1 MCVFRF
7 DKAFFNIAPIE
18 NNFLKFAFATAIT
31 HRTIK
36 RMIGKQEF
44 AHRSLCFFDFL
55 ASVSSDSRCP
65 SDVDCITAGDAA
77 VELWLRR
84 PPSARETRSVHS
96 DASQGA
102 SAEYDG
108 FEVELLSLE
117 PLPRSDAPVAADA
130 YRARLVVR

>member
-1 MCVFRF
+1 MSARPLPVLLLFLLAAAACGEVTGPSAARLAEPFVLGVGEV
-7 DKAFFNIAPIE
+7 ALIE
-18 NNFLKFAFATAIT
+18 PQNLLVGF
-31 HRTIK
+31 
-36 RMIGKQEF
+36 E
-44 AHRSLCFFDFL
+44 
-55 ASVSSDSRCP
+55 SVSSDSRCP